1 MCVLCVLQKQVL
13 DDRIEGVVFRVEE
26 FKSQLEH
33 VQHNM
38 VSNAEKVD
46 DLHSY
51 SQQLKDLYTR
61 VDHVEVF
68 TTSLGTY
75 TNPKVC
81 INDSMTLI
89 LHVLYT
95 EHPCIGYLPHSFA
108 MVYVLYLFVFSGICE
123 YGSSK
128 CGFIGGSSG
137 KGRERSRPKQA
148 KESLL
153 ISPKTSKNAPETCV
167 LWSSIIIIIMNVCF
181 TG

>member
-1 MCVLCVLQKQVL
+1 M

-108 MVYVLYLFVFSGICE
+108 MVYVCTYSCFQAFVNMVAQSVDSLEEVVAKAERDLDPSKLRKVFS
-123 YGSSK
+123 SLPK
-128 CGFIGGSSG
+128 LVKMPQKLVFCGH
-137 KGRERSRPKQA
+137 Q
-148 KESLL
+148 SLL
-153 ISPKTSKNAPETCV
+153 
-167 LWSSIIIIIMNVCF
+167 LL
-181 TG
+181 